1 VIVLHE
7 PLPASTQMTVTVA
20 GVSDLAGNPVSPSI
34 THFTTTANPDV
45 AAPVV
50 IAVTPGNN
58 FTNVGTNAAISV
70 QLNEPVDFGSVNGNS
85 FAVRDDTT
93 GVFIGGQSYTISP
106 DGTLVNFVA
115 PGPLATGHLYRV
127 FFSQFQGLT
136 DYAGNAAASTQFVFT
151 TSFTPDTTIPQVVG
165 VSPPDTTAQAPLNTQ
180 VVIAF
185 NEPVQ
190 GASIGGVTLSSSG
203 GPVAV
208 LRTLSNGN
216 RTLTLTPVNPLSV
229 NTSYTVTI
237 AGVLDLGSNT
247 LIAPVT
253 TSFSTGTEADLIR
266 PSVVL
271 VDPVNNAVGVG
282 TNAVVRVQFS
292 ERVNAISV
300 NSGTLQM
307 TRSTDGVFLAP
318 TSITVAADGLSAV
331 WSGPLGASTGYRISW
346 LNNGITDLAGQGIN
360 GGSSVFTTA
369 QGVDTI
375 APLLVATSP
384 GNGTT
389 GVAVNTRV
397 IVQFNEAMEAVGI
410 GQPFTVTGGGTTVT
424 GSVSA
429 SADRTALIFTP
440 SSLLAPS
447 TVYTATV
454 AGLKDVSG
462 NAAATVT
469 FSFTTGVSAVA
480 DTTRPSVISVSPA
493 FGSTNVATTSVIVW
507 TFNEAIDA
515 TSVSPNSVLV
525 RNNTTGASIAGS
537 FTVNGAV
544 LTFTPGAPL
553 PGNTVIVIQI
563 NLNTQVLDLAGNQ
576 ANTFSGS
583 FTTGAQ

>member
-1 VIVLHE
+1 V
-7 PLPASTQMTVTVA
+7 VA
-20 GVSDLAGNPVSPSI
+20 G
-34 THFTTTANPDV
+34 
-45 AAPVV
+45 
-50 IAVTPGNN
+50 
-58 FTNVGTNAAISV
+58 SV
-70 QLNEPVDFGSVNGNS
+70 KKNS
-85 FAVRDDTT
+85 FAVRDNAT
-93 GVFIGGQSYTISP
+93 GVFIGGQSYTISG

-115 PGPLATGHLYRV
+115 PGPLATGHSYTV

-136 DYAGNAAASTQFVFT
+136 DYAGNAAAITQFGFT

-190 GASIGGVTLSSSG
+190 GSSIGQVTLSSSG
-203 GPVAV
+203 GQVGV

-229 NTSYTVTI
+229 NTTYTVRV
-237 AGVLDLGSNT
+237 AGVQDLGSNT

-266 PSVVL
+266 PSVVV
-271 VDPVNNAVGVG
+271 VDPANNAVGVG

-318 TSITVAADGLSAV
+318 TSITVAGDGMSAV
-331 WSGPLGASTGYRISW
+331 WSGPLAASTGYRISW
-346 LNNGITDLAGQGIN
+346 VNNGITDLAGQGIN

-369 QGVDTI
+369 QGVDTA

-389 GVAVNTRV
+389 GVAVNARV
-397 IVQFNEAMEAVGI
+397 IVQFNEAMETVGI
-410 GQPFTVTGGGTTVT
+410 GQPFVVTGGGTTVT

-440 SSLLAPS
+440 ASLLAPS

-454 AGLKDVSG
+454 AGLKDVAG

-469 FSFTTGVSAVA
+469 FSFTTGATGVA

-493 FGSTNVATTSVIVW
+493 SGSTNVATTSVIVW
-507 TFNEAIDA
+507 TFNEPIDA
-515 TSVSPNSVLV
+515 TSVNTNSVLV

-544 LTFTPGAPL
+544 LTFTPAGPL
-553 PGNTVIVIQI
+553 PGNTLIVIQI

-576 ANTFSGS
+576 ANTFGGS